1 MSLLYTSPSLAKCGE
16 RKEND
21 VYPTPWKLVK
31 ATIDVLATIVEF
43 EPKTILD
50 IGCGDGLYCK
60 YAKEIWPNAH
70 TTGYDVVDR
79 RKRALT
85 PNNGTKWHEVNKDV
99 SGVDTFILEDYLTTP
114 AINKY
119 DLIIGNIPYSIAEK
133 LLTKAW
139 AELNDGGIMQELLL
153 LNFISSQGRSPYN
166 NGFFAKTNLLKMVV
180 CSKRPSFTGNGKT
193 DAREYANFIWQKG
206 YNGPATIDWMQW

>member
-1 MSLLYTSPSLAKCGE
+1 MSLLYTNPDALAKCSV

-21 VYPTPWKLVK
+21 FYPTPYKLVK
-31 ATIDVLATIVEF
+31 ATIDVLSKMIT
-43 EPKTILD
+43 PRSILD
-50 IGCGDGLYCK
+50 IGCGDGIYCK
-60 YAKEIWPNAH
+60 YAKLQWPNVH

-79 RKRALT
+79 N
-85 PNNGTKWHEVNKDV
+85 PEF
-99 SGVDTFILEDYLTTP
+99 VDDFRNYDYLSNP

-119 DLIIGNIPYSIAEK
+119 DLIIGNIPYGIAEK

-139 AELNDGGIMQELLL
+139 LELNDNGIMQQLLL

-166 NGFFAKTNLLKMVV
+166 NGFFAKTNLLKLMVS
-180 CSKRPSFTGNGKT
+180 SKRPSFTGNGKT

-206 YNGPATIDWMQW
+206 YNGYSTLDWMQW